1 MINAERLECMVI
13 AIHDS
18 VDHLLKGHHMQDA
31 SQLTTK
37 HMSKENLVYAFFVAL
52 WYMFGHWA
60 RVIDIRFWG
69 LCVPTSN

>member
-1 MINAERLECMVI
+1 MQRVVLNVTMPTTNSPNHTMINAERLECMVI

-37 HMSKENLVYAFFVAL
+37 HTSKENLVYTFFVVL
-52 WYMFGHWA
+52 W
-60 RVIDIRFWG
+60 
-69 LCVPTSN
+69 